1 MEGRDDV
8 RAPTP
13 ARVAAPLAVV
23 VVVAPAAA
31 LPAGWR
37 ADERCAAGA
46 GPGGTAVD
54 RAVAGVPPIAVSGR
68 LDRRRRRA
76 ASRIGARRAAQRR
89 NLDHPGYGYLQQH
102 AGGGLLT
109 RQPARRGAPH
119 GDGIRPRPN
128 LRPHR
133 ARGIRGT
140 GADPGAD
147 HHRLRSTR
155 GSHPPAA
162 RGYPRRR
169 DGNRHRHRHQREP
182 PAPHSRQEQGRR
194 VAHRWREQQGD
205 GGSAHGGA
213 GRGDIRHQDLHDR
226 GRDRGRGPSP
236 DRAGTAGPAI
246 RDDAGEDRRAAA
258 ERGRAHDGRSLL
270 PRDGRRLAVEHLCGD
285 QSAGEDA
292 AAASRLPSL
301 RRGVSR
307 AAGDWVAG
315 VGARAGPGGH
325 IRGARA
331 MITFDAPVVIT
342 LAPVVAGAVW
352 AASAWARRAR
362 VRRAAAWSESTARI
376 ARAAGK
382 LGAPALGLAAGLAAV
397 ALSGPRWGEQRIVT
411 ETRGLNL
418 VLAIDISR
426 SMLAEDA
433 KPSRL
438 GRALREARRL
448 VQDLD
453 GDRLGL
459 SVFAGTSYILS
470 PLSVDG
476 SALTLYLDALDP
488 DVASE
493 GGTSLAPGLAQ
504 GIDLLHASPE
514 IADRVLVVFTD
525 GEAHDSLEP
534 ALQEARRLA
543 GLGIHLI
550 LVAEG
555 GREPTRI
562 PVRDDRGTLVSWQQD
577 GSGNPVLTSRRED
590 VLGAVADAAQ
600 GTIVA
605 AELPD
610 QAGAVRDLVAS
621 YKRATATESRTQG
634 GRPRAWIPLLLAA
647 LVLGAQTF
655 TRRTAALIGLLF
667 CVAAPTTA
675 HAQRPR
681 SPAEKAWDK
690 GDVRAAATAYLAELK
705 VHEDDDTAWY
715 NTGTAA
721 LAAGDPALARS
732 TLARASASLDPEL
745 RFRALYNLGL
755 LALLEAKSDTTNRE
769 THLADAER
777 AYREALLL
785 QPHHIRAKWNLELVN
800 RQRWGGGGA
809 NKPNPP
815 PPPPQSGGGGGQQQQ
830 QPPPPPSG
838 GGMSESQADQ
848 VLRSIGQEELRTR
861 RDRTGR
867 TRRAAPAGVKD
878 W

>member
-1 MEGRDDV
+1 
-8 RAPTP
+8 
-13 ARVAAPLAVV
+13 
-23 VVVAPAAA
+23 
-31 LPAGWR
+31 
-37 ADERCAAGA
+37 
-46 GPGGTAVD
+46 
-54 RAVAGVPPIAVSGR
+54 
-68 LDRRRRRA
+68 
-76 ASRIGARRAAQRR
+76 
-89 NLDHPGYGYLQQH
+89 
-102 AGGGLLT
+102 
-109 RQPARRGAPH
+109 
-119 GDGIRPRPN
+119 
-128 LRPHR
+128 
-133 ARGIRGT
+133 
-140 GADPGAD
+140 
-147 HHRLRSTR
+147 
-155 GSHPPAA
+155 
-162 RGYPRRR
+162 
-169 DGNRHRHRHQREP
+169 
-182 PAPHSRQEQGRR
+182 
-194 VAHRWREQQGD
+194 
-205 GGSAHGGA
+205 
-213 GRGDIRHQDLHDR
+213 
-226 GRDRGRGPSP
+226 
-236 DRAGTAGPAI
+236 
-246 RDDAGEDRRAAA
+246 
-258 ERGRAHDGRSLL
+258 
-270 PRDGRRLAVEHLCGD
+270 
-285 QSAGEDA
+285 
-292 AAASRLPSL
+292 
-301 RRGVSR
+301 
-307 AAGDWVAG
+307 
-315 VGARAGPGGH
+315 
-325 IRGARA
+325 
-331 MITFDAPVVIT
+331 MITFDAPIVII
-342 LAPVVAGAVW
+342 LAPLVAGAVW
-352 AASAWARRAR
+352 AAAAWARRTR
-362 VRRAAAWSESTARI
+362 VRRAAAWSDSTARI

-397 ALSGPRWGEQRIVT
+397 ALSGPRWGEERIVT

-418 VLAIDISR
+418 VIAIDISR

-459 SVFAGTSYILS
+459 SAFAGTSYILS

-493 GGTSLAPGLAQ
+493 GGTSLAPALAQ

-514 IADRVLVVFTD
+514 IADRVLVMFTD
-525 GEAHDSLEP
+525 GEAHDSLEQ
-534 ALQEARRLA
+534 ALQEARRLS

-555 GREPTRI
+555 GRQPTKI

-577 GSGNPVLTSRRED
+577 ASGTPVLTSRREE
-590 VLGAVADAAQ
+590 VLGAIADAAQ

-621 YKRATATESRTQG
+621 YKRAMATESRTQR
-634 GRPRAWIPLLLAA
+634 GRSRAWIPLLLAG
-647 LVLGAQTF
+647 LVLAAQTF
-655 TRRTAALIGLLF
+655 TRRTAALIGVLL
-667 CVAAPTTA
+667 CLTAPAAA
-675 HAQRPR
+675 QSQRPR

-690 GDVRAAATAYLAELK
+690 GDVRVAATAYLTELK
-705 VHEDDDTAWY
+705 THEDDDTAWY

-745 RFRALYNLGL
+745 RFRALYNMGL
-755 LALLEAKSDTTNRE
+755 LALLQSKADTASREA
-769 THLADAER
+769 HLADAAR

-785 QPHHIRAKWNLELVN
+785 KPHDTHAKWNLELVN
-800 RQRWGGGGA
+800 RQRRGSGGQA

-815 PPPPQSGGGGGQQQQ
+815 PPPPQSGGGGQQP

-838 GGMSESQADQ
+838 GGGMSQSQADQ